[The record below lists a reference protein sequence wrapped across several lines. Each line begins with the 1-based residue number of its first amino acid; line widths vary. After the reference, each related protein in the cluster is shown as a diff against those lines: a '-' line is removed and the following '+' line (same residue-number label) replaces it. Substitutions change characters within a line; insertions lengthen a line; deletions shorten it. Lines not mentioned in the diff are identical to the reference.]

1 MVNIDCDFAFKWY
14 LYKGP
19 AEDMGAGCGDEP
31 TIRLHLYDNDNTEM
45 AKFDCITHD
54 NGACN
59 SVNPGYHL
67 NDIEAEP
74 NGSESPFGNYLHI
87 SNSSTK
93 TVNMRWEYYED
104 DCGSRCSYGTAFLCG
119 DDYHVLKNYDW
130 QIRGLTKHSLVVNP
144 GGGTYQR
151 SGYTD
156 GWSLSTDWFA
166 NQLKVYGFTS
176 HQYTWTGSQGPFG
189 VNGSGSPEDK
199 TACMR
204 VKYRWNYTGN
214 ESELKPCLSETSV
227 SWTADYPSWSFEAV
241 AGNEY
246 TFSMD
251 VETTYGENIL
261 RILRSDGYTE
271 LANTFTGSSNS
282 SCTSCPSSLT
292 FTTPSTGTYYVD
304 IINRT
309 NFVTSDDGE
318 LSGAS
323 NDEGVLEPRS
333 VPTGTLTCK
342 LESGSVP
349 GIDLSTNNAQIC
361 PTGGS
366 TLLTAEGG
374 ASVYNWFKDGFGF
387 YNLSSTYS
395 ATETGTYRVEA
406 ATASGCVLPSNTVVI
421 SNITSIPDPIVIA
434 TTRNG
439 TGPILLGQEVTFNS
453 SVSNLGTRTASH
465 LWYDN
470 TYVTTYPHPSTNA
483 STYTFR
489 AKAGHAIA
497 GGVSSYA
504 VSAGAGSGCYPNY
517 EEAASDIIQLN
528 TLIPEVTVE
537 SDIEYFC
544 VGEGA
549 VATLT
554 AHAVNAGPNPYYQ
567 WVVDYVSIPGANGPT
582 YTTDA
587 GFLDNLLTGNNAH
600 NIRVYVRPTRPVCLS
615 CPYESL
621 WDQVSDDKYIY
632 HRLPTTWYVD
642 ADQDGYGT
650 GTLVSVCPVDESTS
664 PTGYSLNNTD
674 CDDGNA
680 NVHEQFDFYVDADQD
695 GYGTGT
701 LVSVCA
707 VDASTPPTGYSLNN
721 TDCDDGNTNVHEQFD
736 FYVDADQDGY
746 GTGTLVSVCA
756 VDASTPPTGYSLN
769 NTDCD
774 DTRTAVNPGATEIG
788 NNGLDDD
795 CDGVIHFLGTYP
807 STSVTAGQNTM
818 VTPSAA
824 PTGAT
829 TLNAFADAGFTGVLT
844 VDPTTGVVTITDAL
858 QTGTYTVTVT
868 HVSATASFT
877 LTVINPDC
885 AATYDAAT
893 DVTVGDGPQSIAIG
907 DFNGDGTQD
916 FATADLDN
924 NNVSIRLGDG
934 TGGFTSATDVS
945 VGVLPS
951 SIDIGD
957 FNGDGMQDF
966 ATANYNDD
974 DVSIRLGDGTGGF
987 ASATNVSVGGNP
999 ISIAIGDFNGDGM
1012 QDFATANFNG
1022 ANVSIRLGNG
1032 TGGFTSPSDVS
1043 VGVYPISIAIGD
1055 FNGDGIQDFS
1065 TANQNDDDV
1074 SIRLGNGTG
1083 GFTSLTDVSVGD
1095 RPYSIAIGDFN
1106 GDGTQDFATANSNDA
1121 TVSIRLGDGTG
1132 GFTFATDVSLGTN
1145 PYSIAIGD
1153 FNGDGMQDFATA
1165 NVNVANVSIRLGN
1178 GTGVFTSATNVSVG
1192 GNPISI
1198 AIGDFNGDGIQD
1210 FATANSGGD
1219 NVSVRLGEAVS
1230 ITGVTEVYVGS
1241 SITLTGNG
1249 TAATVDPWVSSNT
1262 GIATVDASGEVTGV
1276 SGGSTVI
1283 TYTIDGG
1290 CSTDYTVNT
1299 NPIVLGTYP
1308 STSVTAGQ
1316 NTMVTPSAAPTGAT
1330 TLNAFADA
1338 GFTGIL
1344 TVDPATG
1351 VVTITDAL
1359 QAGTYTVTV
1368 THASATASFTLTVI
1382 NPDCAATYDVATDVS
1397 VGDVSVIDFPNSIAI
1412 GDFNGDGMQD
1422 FATANYDD
1430 DVSIRLGDGTGVFIS
1445 ASDVSVGDRPSSIA
1459 IGDFNGDGMQ
1469 DFATANQLDYTV
1481 SIRLGDG
1488 TGGFTSAS
1496 DVSVG
1501 VYPGSI
1507 AIGDFNGDGM
1517 QDFATV
1523 NYYATVSIRLGD
1535 GTGVFTSAPDVSV
1548 GNAPQSIAIGDF
1560 NGDGMQ
1566 DFVTA
1571 NYNDDDVSIRLGD
1584 GTGVFTFATDVS
1596 VGNEPYS
1603 IAIGDFNGDGIQDFA
1618 TANRNDDD
1626 VSIRLGDGTGVFISA
1641 TDVSVGNR
1649 PLSIAIG
1656 DFNGDGMQ
1664 DFATA
1669 NSSDDNVSIRLG
1681 DGTGVFTSTS
1691 DVSVGDDPRSIAIGD
1706 FNGDGMQDFATANV
1720 NSDNVSVRLGEAVS
1734 ITGATEV
1741 CIGSSITLTG
1751 NGTAATADPW
1761 VSSNPAVA
1769 TVSSTGEVTGVSVGS
1784 TVITYTTDDGC
1795 SADVTVSVFGAA
1807 SITGGTEVCAG
1818 SSINLTGNLTP
1829 AGVDPWVSSNPAV
1842 AAVSSTGE
1850 VTGVSGGSTVITYTT
1865 DGGCDTDVTVSVF
1878 GAASITGGTEV
1889 CAGSSITLTG
1899 NGTAATADPWVSSNP
1914 AVAAVSST
1922 GEVTGVS
1929 GGSTVITYTTDGG
1942 CSADVTVS
1950 VFGAASITGGTEV
1963 CAGSI
1968 ITLTGNGTAATADP
1982 WVSSN
1987 PAVAA
1992 VSSTGEVTGVSGG
2005 STVITYTTDGGCN
2018 TDVTV
2023 FVFGAASITGGTEI
2037 CAGSSITLTGNGT
2050 AATADPWV
2058 SSNPAVAAV
2067 SSTGEVTGV
2076 SGGSTVITYTTDG
2089 GCSADVTVSVFGAA
2103 SITGGTEVC
2112 AGSII
2117 TLTGNGTAATVDPW
2131 VSSNPAV
2138 AAVSSTGEVT
2148 GVAVGS
2154 TVITYTT
2161 DGGCSADVTVS
2172 VFGAASIVGGTEVCA
2187 GSSINLTGNLT
2198 PAGVDPWVSSNP
2210 AVAAVSSTGEV
2221 TGVSGGSTVIT
2232 YTTDGGCSADVTV
2245 TVASITGAT
2254 EVCAGSIITLTGNG
2268 TAATADPWVSS
2279 NPAVAAVS
2287 STGEVTGVSGGST
2300 VITYTTDGG
2309 CNTDVTV
2316 SVFGAV
2322 SITGGTEVC
2331 AGSIITLTGNG
2342 TAATADPW
2350 VSSNP
2355 AVAAVSST
2363 GEVTGVSGGSTVI
2376 TYTTDGGCSADV
2388 TVSVF
2393 GAASITGGTEVCAGS
2408 IITLT
2413 GNGTAATA
2421 DPWVSSNPAVAAVS
2435 STGEVTGVSGGS
2447 TVITYTTDGGC
2458 NTDVTVFVFGAAS
2471 ITGGTEICAGSI
2483 INLTGNGTAAT
2494 VDPWVSSNTGIA
2506 TVDASGEVTGVSGG
2520 STVITY
2526 TTDGGCSAD
2535 VTVSVFGA
2543 ASIAGGTAVC
2553 AGSSITLTGNLTPAG
2568 VDPWVSSNPAVAAV
2582 SSTGEVTGVSGGSTV
2597 ITYTTDGG
2605 CSADVM
2611 VSVFGAASITGG
2623 TEVYVGSIIT
2633 LTGNG
2638 TAATVDP
2645 WVSSNT
2651 GIATVD
2657 ASGEVTGVSVGSTVI
2672 TYTTDDGCSADV
2684 TVNTTIFL
2692 GTYPSTSVTAG
2703 QNTTVTPTAAPIGA
2717 TTLNAFADAG
2727 FTGILTV
2734 DPTTGVVT
2742 ITDALQAGTYTVTVT
2757 TTDVSATASFTL
2769 TVINPDCAAT
2779 YDAATDVTIG
2789 YRPGSIAIG
2798 DFNGDGIQDFAT
2810 ANSNDANVSIR
2821 LGTGTGDFTS
2831 ATDVS
2836 VGDIPVSIAIGDF
2849 NGDGM
2854 QDFATANSDDHTV
2867 SIRLGD
2873 GTGVFTFATDVSVGD
2888 IPVSIAIG
2896 DFNGD
2901 GMQDFVTANYYATV
2915 SIRLGDGTGVF
2926 TSATDVS
2933 VGVLPF
2939 SIAIGDFN
2947 GDGMQDFATA
2957 NFDGDN
2963 VSIRLGDGTGVFT
2976 SASDVSVGNEPVS
2989 IAIGDFNGDGIQD
3002 FATANRNDD
3011 DVSIRLGDGF
3021 GVFTS
3026 AMDVSVGNVPYSI
3039 AIGDFNGDGMQDFAT
3054 ANSND
3059 ATVSIRLGDG
3069 FGVFTSATNVSVG
3082 DYPRSI
3088 AIGDFNGDG
3097 KQDFATANLFDD
3109 NVSIRLGVAVS
3120 GEINLQGKGV
3130 DIVSGDVTPSVTDN
3144 TDFATV
3150 ALNVPTTKPYSIQ
3163 NTGTNDILVSAIAI
3177 SGADATLFTVGGIAL
3192 PVTISGGNNAFFTLT
3207 FTAATTGNKTATVTI
3222 NNDDCDEGA
3231 YTFAIQAS
3239 LLVDETVPNAPT
3251 VVSNY
3256 RCGPGMVS
3264 LSASGC
3270 SGTYNWFIA
3279 GIGGSPIGISS
3290 VFTTPSINETTTY
3303 YVACNEDDLLSSRVP
3318 VLAIINVAIVHS
3330 NETQV
3335 SGNYSSSAT
3344 ITSIA
3349 AVSSPTNYK
3358 SGASI
3363 LLESGFKT
3371 SGGTVFKAEIGP
3383 CEN

>member
-1769 TVSSTGEVTGVSVGS
+1769 
-1784 TVITYTTDDGC
+1784 
-1795 SADVTVSVFGAA
+1795 
-1807 SITGGTEVCAG
+1807 
-1818 SSINLTGNLTP
+1818 
-1829 AGVDPWVSSNPAV
+1829 
-1842 AAVSSTGE
+1842 AVSSTGE

-1865 DGGCDTDVTVSVF
+1865 DGGCNTDVTVSVF
-1878 GAASITGGTEV
+1878 GAV
-1889 CAGSSITLTG
+1889 
-1899 NGTAATADPWVSSNP
+1899 
-1914 AVAAVSST
+1914 
-1922 GEVTGVS
+1922 
-1929 GGSTVITYTTDGG
+1929 
-1942 CSADVTVS
+1942 
-1950 VFGAASITGGTEV
+1950 SITGGTEV

-2316 SVFGAV
+2316 F
-2322 SITGGTEVC
+2322 
-2331 AGSIITLTGNG
+2331 
-2342 TAATADPW
+2342 
-2350 VSSNP
+2350 
-2355 AVAAVSST
+2355 
-2363 GEVTGVSGGSTVI
+2363 
-2376 TYTTDGGCSADV
+2376 
-2388 TVSVF
+2388 VF
-2393 GAASITGGTEVCAGS
+2393 GAASITGGTEV
-2408 IITLT
+2408 
-2413 GNGTAATA
+2413 
-2421 DPWVSSNPAVAAVS
+2421 
-2435 STGEVTGVSGGS
+2435 
-2447 TVITYTTDGGC
+2447 
-2458 NTDVTVFVFGAAS
+2458 
-2471 ITGGTEICAGSI
+2471 CAGSI

-3192 PVTISGGNNAFFTLT
+3192 PATISGGNNAFFTLT